1 MIAQE
6 CGRRTLGWLLGI
18 SIAGILATGSAQ
30 AQQQQRSLFGGSR
43 TAAPKADDNPAGD
56 TPQSIRLDQI
66 NVPGV
71 KVTAIPV
78 NPTDPIAIVNNQV
91 ITRQQLADECVARR
105 GKEILETLIN
115 RALIEQAL
123 KSNKQEITA
132 AEIDQEIENVARRFG
147 IGREA
152 WLRTLDKERGISPVQ
167 YARDIIYPALALR
180 KLCTGRVSVTPKD
193 LQEAFDSQY
202 GDKLRCRMIM
212 VDKLAKAQD
221 IWERLRKNPGGFEK
235 IAQDE
240 SMDAGSRSLGGQLA
254 EPITRHAYPRNVA
267 DAAFRQLVDGDP
279 DDKDPTHRPKNGDIT
294 GPIQAAEA
302 VWVILRRDAIIP
314 ATEGASLKDER
325 VKKQTYEMIYE
336 VKLKEMMGVVFQEL
350 VKMSAIENKLVGSV
364 KLANEEQQDDYNS
377 VDKSKVKLM
386 NNAGGGDS
394 TVDDKA
400 VRAAA
405 SGNAGAGSRVKLP
418 PPVAASPEAIQQF
431 ENMQKRPLRT
441 SQDAAAR
448 RPHRRL
454 LPRSKLVRARHHPL
468 GQGSSR
474 RVSRL
479 DAPCPATI
487 TPSLLHIR
495 CAIALRGRR
504 APFLSRGGSNPMATT
519 VPCNGP
525 PVCSAILLGVC
536 LFTLAALPGCGT
548 VKTTGTAHG
557 HRAVAADQR
566 LGFRPGQGG
575 LPAAHRRAR
584 LPRHDQ
590 RRGR

>member
-18 SIAGILATGSAQ
+18 AVAGILATGPAQ
-30 AQQQQRSLFGGSR
+30 AQQQRRSLFGGTQ

-91 ITRQQLADECVARR
+91 ISRQQLADECVARR

-115 RALIEQAL
+115 RVLIEQAL
-123 KSNKQEITA
+123 KSNKLEITA

-167 YARDIIYPALALR
+167 YARDIIYPALVLR
-180 KLCTGRVSVTPKD
+180 KLCAGRVSVTPKD

-202 GDKLRCRMIM
+202 GEKLRCRMIM

-221 IWERLRKNPGGFEK
+221 IWDRLRKNPGGFEK

-267 DAAFRQLVDGDP
+267 DAAFRQLVDGDR

-336 VKLKEMMGVVFQEL
+336 VKLKETMGVVFQEL
-350 VKMSAIENKLVGSV
+350 VKMSAIENKLVGTV

-386 NNAGGGDS
+386 SNAGGGDG
-394 TVDDKA
+394 TVDDRVA
-400 VRAAA
+400 RAGA
-405 SGNAGAGSRVKLP
+405 SGSASDGSRVKLP
-418 PPVAASPEAIQQF
+418 PPVAASPEAIQQY
-431 ENMQKRPLRT
+431 ENFQKRPLRT
-441 SQDAAAR
+441 SQDA
-448 RPHRRL
+448 
-454 LPRSKLVRARHHPL
+454 
-468 GQGSSR
+468 GGE
-474 RVSRL
+474 
-479 DAPCPATI
+479 APA
-487 TPSLLHIR
+487 PST
-495 CAIALRGRR
+495 
-504 APFLSRGGSNPMATT
+504 APP
-519 VPCNGP
+519 
-525 PVCSAILLGVC
+525 
-536 LFTLAALPGCGT
+536 
-548 VKTTGTAHG
+548 
-557 HRAVAADQR
+557 Q
-566 LGFRPGQGG
+566 
-575 LPAAHRRAR
+575 
-584 LPRHDQ
+584 
-590 RRGR
+590 

>member
-1 MIAQE
+1 M
-6 CGRRTLGWLLGI
+6 
-18 SIAGILATGSAQ
+18 
-30 AQQQQRSLFGGSR
+30 
-43 TAAPKADDNPAGD
+43 
-56 TPQSIRLDQI
+56 
-66 NVPGV
+66 
-71 KVTAIPV
+71 
-78 NPTDPIAIVNNQV
+78 
-91 ITRQQLADECVARR
+91 
-105 GKEILETLIN
+105 
-115 RALIEQAL
+115 
-123 KSNKQEITA
+123 
-132 AEIDQEIENVARRFG
+132 ARRFG

-193 LQEAFDSQY
+193 LQDAFESQY

-279 DDKDPTHRPKNGDIT
+279 DDKDPTHKPKNGDFT

-364 KLANEEQQDDYNS
+364 KLANEEQEDDYNS

-386 NNAGGGDS
+386 SNAGGGDS
-394 TVDDKA
+394 TVDDR
-400 VRAAA
+400 VGRAAA
-405 SGNAGAGSRVKLP
+405 SGSAGLV
-418 PPVAASPEAIQQF
+418 
-431 ENMQKRPLRT
+431 
-441 SQDAAAR
+441 R
-448 RPHRRL
+448 RSNTWPW
-454 LPRSKLVRARHHPL
+454 LPRPPSFQPLVLLIPCSISREGNESSPS
-468 GQGSSR
+468 GSCSTR
-474 RVSRL
+474 NFRS
-479 DAPCPATI
+479 I
-487 TPSLLHIR
+487 STPS
-495 CAIALRGRR
+495 AI
-504 APFLSRGGSNPMATT
+504 
-519 VPCNGP
+519 
-525 PVCSAILLGVC
+525 
-536 LFTLAALPGCGT
+536 
-548 VKTTGTAHG
+548 
-557 HRAVAADQR
+557 
-566 LGFRPGQGG
+566 FRP
-575 LPAAHRRAR
+575 RF
-584 LPRHDQ
+584 
-590 RRGR
+590 

>member
-6 CGRRTLGWLLGI
+6 CGRRILGWLLGI
-18 SIAGILATGSAQ
+18 SVAGILATGSAQ
-30 AQQQQRSLFGGSR
+30 AQQQQRSFFGGSR
-43 TAAPKADDNPAGD
+43 NAAPKADDNPAGL

-221 IWERLRKNPGGFEK
+221 IWERLRRNPGGFEK

-279 DDKDPTHRPKNGDIT
+279 GDKDPTHRPKNGDIT

-336 VKLKEMMGVVFQEL
+336 VKLKEMMGIVFQEL
-350 VKMSAIENKLVGSV
+350 VKMSAIENKLVGTV

-377 VDKSKVKLM
+377 VDKNKVKLM
-386 NNAGGGDS
+386 NNAGGGDN

-400 VRAAA
+400 VRAAV
-405 SGNAGAGSRVKLP
+405 SGNAGAGARVKLP

-431 ENMQKRPLRT
+431 ENMQKRPLRS
-441 SQDAAAR
+441 SQDAAGAA
-448 RPHRRL
+448 PAPSTAP
-454 LPRSKLVRARHHPL
+454 PR
-468 GQGSSR
+468 
-474 RVSRL
+474 
-479 DAPCPATI
+479 
-487 TPSLLHIR
+487 
-495 CAIALRGRR
+495 
-504 APFLSRGGSNPMATT
+504 
-519 VPCNGP
+519 
-525 PVCSAILLGVC
+525 
-536 LFTLAALPGCGT
+536 
-548 VKTTGTAHG
+548 
-557 HRAVAADQR
+557 
-566 LGFRPGQGG
+566 
-575 LPAAHRRAR
+575 
-584 LPRHDQ
+584 
-590 RRGR
+590 

>member
-18 SIAGILATGSAQ
+18 AVAGLVATGPAQ
-30 AQQQQRSLFGGSR
+30 AQQQRRSLFGGAQ
-43 TAAPKADDNPAGD
+43 TAAPKPDDNPAGD

-78 NPTDPIAIVNNQV
+78 NPTDPIAIVNDQV
-91 ITRQQLADECVARR
+91 ITRQQLSDECVARR
-105 GKEILETLIN
+105 GKEILDTLIN
-115 RALIEQAL
+115 RVLIEQAL
-123 KSNKQEITA
+123 KRAKQEVKA

-180 KLCTGRVSVTPKD
+180 KLCTGRVAVTPRD

-279 DDKDPTHRPKNGDIT
+279 GDKDPTHKPKSGDFT
-294 GPIQAAEA
+294 GPIQAAES

-314 ATEGASLKDER
+314 ATEGVSLKDER
-325 VKKQTYEMIYE
+325 IKKQTYEMIYE
-336 VKLKEMMGVVFQEL
+336 VKLKETMGIVFQEL
-350 VKMSAIENKLVGSV
+350 VKMSAISNRLVGTE
-364 KLANEEQQDDYNS
+364 KLANEEQTDDYNS
-377 VDKSKVKLM
+377 LDKSKVKLM
-386 NNAGGGDS
+386 SKAGGGDS
-394 TVDDKA
+394 TVDEGA

-405 SGNAGAGSRVKLP
+405 SGSPGAGSKVKLP
-418 PPVAASPEAIQQF
+418 PPVAASSEAIQQF
-431 ENMQKRPLRT
+431 ENMQKRPLRS
-441 SQDAAAR
+441 SQEANGAA
-448 RPHRRL
+448 P
-454 LPRSKLVRARHHPL
+454 
-468 GQGSSR
+468 
-474 RVSRL
+474 
-479 DAPCPATI
+479 APST
-487 TPSLLHIR
+487 TP
-495 CAIALRGRR
+495 
-504 APFLSRGGSNPMATT
+504 P
-519 VPCNGP
+519 
-525 PVCSAILLGVC
+525 
-536 LFTLAALPGCGT
+536 
-548 VKTTGTAHG
+548 
-557 HRAVAADQR
+557 Q
-566 LGFRPGQGG
+566 
-575 LPAAHRRAR
+575 
-584 LPRHDQ
+584 
-590 RRGR
+590 